1 MLWLWN
7 AILCCFCSDICGKLS
22 TWVCAYLQQRH
33 IYSRNDN
40 SMHCEV
46 MISEFIWWALLTQ
59 GSSDL
64 VFLSLLCIIKKKYV
78 YPFIPSSLASH
89 KVVIV
94 GVIASPK
101 LRRDQYKDK
110 NFLKKPLWSHIWVAQ
125 ILTKFGMEFMSRQ
138 GKHYTEFLV
147 IGRFANNYTD
157 NGTSLAFKTHKGKM
171 EL

>member
-1 MLWLWN
+1 M
-7 AILCCFCSDICGKLS
+7 
-22 TWVCAYLQQRH
+22 Y
-33 IYSRNDN
+33 Y
-40 SMHCEV
+40 E
-46 MISEFIWWALLTQ
+46 
-59 GSSDL
+59 
-64 VFLSLLCIIKKKYV
+64 IKKKVCV

-89 KVVIV
+89 KVVTV

-110 NFLKKPLWSHIWVAQ
+110 DFLKKPIMITYLGCTDFDQIWHGDQV
-125 ILTKFGMEFMSRQ
+125 RQ
-138 GKHYTEFLV
+138 GKHSTEFLV